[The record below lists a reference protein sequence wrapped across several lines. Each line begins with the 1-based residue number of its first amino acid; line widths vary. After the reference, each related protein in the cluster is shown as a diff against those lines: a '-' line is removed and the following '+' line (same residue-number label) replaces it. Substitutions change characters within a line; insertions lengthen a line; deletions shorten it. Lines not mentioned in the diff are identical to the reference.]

1 MVFILYSIISQHN
14 LLIAVYTYMFLIKA
28 GKKYIKSSEELVSML
43 LGLAIVVVVV
53 SLIFNFVQRKKGT
66 VEIPGSTNINLSD
79 ESIKQNAENF
89 YIVEKGDSLWK
100 IAEKK
105 YNDGYAWAKIAKD
118 NNLKNASI
126 IYVGQKLK
134 MPVMESTITASI
146 NQTTNKIDQGEYKVV
161 RNDNLWKIA
170 VRAYGD
176 GYKWTNI
183 YQENKAVINNPDLL
197 EIGMMIKI
205 PKL

>member
-1 MVFILYSIISQHN
+1 
-14 LLIAVYTYMFLIKA
+14 MFLIKA

-66 VEIPGSTNINLSD
+66 VEIPGSTNINLSN
-79 ESIKQNAENF
+79 EAIKQNKSDF
-89 YIVEKGDSLWK
+89 YIVEKGDNLWK

-105 YNDGYAWAKIAKD
+105 YNNGYVWTKIAQE

-126 IYVGQKLK
+126 IYVGQELK
-134 MPVMESTITASI
+134 MPVVETKIAATT
-146 NQTTNKIDQGEYKVV
+146 NQTDNKITQGEYKVV

-183 YQENKAVINNPDLL
+183 WQENKTLIKNPNLL

>member
-1 MVFILYSIISQHN
+1 
-14 LLIAVYTYMFLIKA
+14 MFLIKA

-43 LGLAIVVVVV
+43 LGLAIVIVVV

-66 VEIPGSTNINLSD
+66 VEIPGSSNIVLTD
-79 ESIKQNAENF
+79 EAIKQKQDEENT
-89 YIVEKGDSLWK
+89 YVVEKGDSLWK

-105 YNDGYAWAKIAKD
+105 YNDGYVWAKIAKE
-118 NNLKNASI
+118 NNLKNVSVL
-126 IYVGQKLK
+126 YVGQKLK
-134 MPVMESTITASI
+134 MPTTESKITASI
-146 NQTTNKIDQGEYKVV
+146 VSTDNKIDQGEYKVV
-161 RNDNLWKIA
+161 KNDSLWKIA

-183 YQENKAVINNPDLL
+183 WQANRAKLNKPALL
-197 EIGMMIKI
+197 EIGMVLNI

>member
-1 MVFILYSIISQHN
+1 MYSIISQQK
-14 LLIAVYTYMFLIKA
+14 LLIAVYNNMFLIKA
-28 GKKYIKSSEELVSML
+28 GKKYIKSSEEVVSML

-66 VEIPGSTNINLSD
+66 VEIPGATDISLSEQAIKD
-79 ESIKQNAENF
+79 KQESEGI
-89 YIVEKGDSLWK
+89 YVVEKGDSLWK

-105 YNDGYAWAKIAKD
+105 YNDGYTWTKIAKE

-126 IYVGQKLK
+126 VYVGQKLK
-134 MPVMESTITASI
+134 MPVVEVKTTIAAATNNSV
-146 NQTTNKIDQGEYKVV
+146 NKIEVGEYKVV
-161 RNDNLWKIA
+161 KNDNLWKIA

-183 YQENKAVINNPDLL
+183 YQENKAKLNSPGLL
-197 EIGMMIKI
+197 EIGMVLNI

>member
-1 MVFILYSIISQHN
+1 
-14 LLIAVYTYMFLIKA
+14 MFLIKA

-53 SLIFNFVQRKKGT
+53 SLIFNFIQRKKGT
-66 VEIPGSTNINLSD
+66 VEIPGATNINLS
-79 ESIKQNAENF
+79 EEVVNEKQSGGNF
-89 YIVEKGDSLWK
+89 YTVEKGDNLWK

-105 YNDGYAWAKIAKD
+105 YSNGYIWVKIAKE
-118 NNLKNASI
+118 NNLKNASV

-134 MPVMESTITASI
+134 MPVVESIIVASTGEI
-146 NQTTNKIDQGEYKVV
+146 NKIEQGEYKVIK
-161 RNDNLWKIA
+161 NDNLWKIA

-176 GYKWTNI
+176 GYKWVNI
-183 YQENKAVINNPDLL
+183 YKENKVKLNSPNLL
-197 EIGMMIKI
+197 EIGMTLNI

>member
-1 MVFILYSIISQHN
+1 
-14 LLIAVYTYMFLIKA
+14 MFKA
-28 GKKYIKSSEELVSML
+28 GKKYFKSSEELVSML
-43 LGLAIVVVVV
+43 LGLAIMVVIV

-66 VEIPGSTNINLSD
+66 VEIPGASDITLS
-79 ESIKQNAENF
+79 EEAIKQKQEEENS
-89 YIVEKGDSLWK
+89 YTVVKGDNLWK
-100 IAEKK
+100 IAENK
-105 YNDGYAWAKIAKD
+105 YNDGYAWSKIAKA

-126 IYVGQKLK
+126 LYAGQKLK
-134 MPVMESTITASI
+134 MPVIETTKITA
-146 NQTTNKIDQGEYKVV
+146 TVTKTDNKIDQGEYKVV

-183 YQENKAVINNPDLL
+183 WQENKAVIRSPGLL
-197 EIGMMIKI
+197 EIGMIIKI

>member
-1 MVFILYSIISQHN
+1 
-14 LLIAVYTYMFLIKA
+14 MFLIKA

-43 LGLAIVVVVV
+43 LGLAIVIVVV
-53 SLIFNFVQRKKGT
+53 SLIFNFIQRKKGT
-66 VEIPGSTNINLSD
+66 VEIPGSTDISLSEQAIKD
-79 ESIKQNAENF
+79 KQESEGI

-105 YNDGYAWAKIAKD
+105 YNDGYAWTKIAKE

-126 IYVGQKLK
+126 ISVGQKLK
-134 MPVMESTITASI
+134 MPIIEVKTIIAETI
-146 NQTTNKIDQGEYKVV
+146 NDSGNKIEAGEYRVV
-161 RNDNLWKIA
+161 KNDNLWKIA

-183 YQENKAVINNPDLL
+183 YQENKEKLNSSNLL
-197 EIGMMIKI
+197 EIGMVLNI

>member
-1 MVFILYSIISQHN
+1 
-14 LLIAVYTYMFLIKA
+14 MFLIKA

-43 LGLAIVVVVV
+43 LGLAIVIVVV
-53 SLIFNFVQRKKGT
+53 SLVFNFIQRKKGT
-66 VEIPGSTNINLSD
+66 VEIPGATNITLS
-79 ESIKQNAENF
+79 EEGIKEKQEKEGF
-89 YIVEKGDSLWK
+89 YTVEKGDNLWK

-105 YNDGYAWAKIAKD
+105 YNDGYAWVKIAKE
-118 NNLKNASI
+118 NNLKNVSVL
-126 IYVGQKLK
+126 YVGQKLK
-134 MPVMESTITASI
+134 MPTAEPVITASTGE
-146 NQTTNKIDQGEYKVV
+146 QNKISQDEYKVT

-183 YQENKAVINNPDLL
+183 YQENKSIIHNPNLL
-197 EIGMMIKI
+197 EVGMMIKI

>member
-1 MVFILYSIISQHN
+1 
-14 LLIAVYTYMFLIKA
+14 MFLIKA

-43 LGLAIVVVVV
+43 LGLAIVVVIV

-66 VEIPGSTNINLSD
+66 VEIPGATNINLS
-79 ESIKQNAENF
+79 EEILKEKQSAGGF
-89 YIVEKGDSLWK
+89 YTVEKGDSLWK

-105 YNDGYAWAKIAKD
+105 YNDGYAWTKIAKE
-118 NNLKNASI
+118 NNLKNVSI

-134 MPVMESTITASI
+134 MPIIEATITALT
-146 NQTTNKIDQGEYKVV
+146 NEVNKIEMGEYKVV
-161 RNDNLWKIA
+161 RNDNLWRIA

-183 YQENKAVINNPDLL
+183 WQENKAKLNSPNLL
-197 EIGMMIKI
+197 EIGMILTI

>member
-1 MVFILYSIISQHN
+1 
-14 LLIAVYTYMFLIKA
+14 MFLIKA

-43 LGLAIVVVVV
+43 LGLAIVIVVV

-66 VEIPGSTNINLSD
+66 VEIPGTTDISLSEQAIKD
-79 ESIKQNAENF
+79 KQESEGI
-89 YIVEKGDSLWK
+89 YVVEKGDNLWK

-105 YNDGYAWAKIAKD
+105 YNDGYAWTKIAKE

-126 IYVGQKLK
+126 VYVGQKLK
-134 MPVMESTITASI
+134 MPVVETTIAAA
-146 NQTTNKIDQGEYKVV
+146 KIDSSDKIEASEYKVV
-161 RNDNLWKIA
+161 KNDNLWKIA

-183 YQENKAVINNPDLL
+183 YQENKAKLNSPGLL
-197 EIGMMIKI
+197 EIGMVLNI